1 MEARTDD
8 LATGSGRTALVTGA
22 GSGMGR
28 ASALAL
34 CEAGYNVLA
43 GDVDLEAVNATADAA
58 TASSGQIK
66 PAQVDVSDRGAVRDF
81 VQQALTS
88 FGSLDLSFNCAG
100 VGGAGTLVADTTED
114 HVQTI
119 VNVNLLGVWHCMAE
133 EIGVMTQTG
142 VSGLVINMGSAMA
155 LRDAARSAAYGM
167 SKAAV
172 IHMSRSAA
180 VEYAPQGI
188 RVVALCPG
196 PVRTAMYKRLP
207 DEVQQKIA
215 SGVPLGRPAEPEEI
229 ARAVVWLA
237 SPAAAYMT
245 GSTFTL
251 DGGDSA

>member
-1 MEARTDD
+1 MEAQTDGPD
-8 LATGSGRTALVTGA
+8 EASGRTALVTGA

-34 CEAGYNVLA
+34 CDAGYNVLA
-43 GDVDLEAVNATADAA
+43 GDLDLEAVSETSAA
-58 TASSGQIK
+58 APSGSGQIK
-66 PAQVDVSDRGAVRDF
+66 ATQVDVSDRGAVRAF
-81 VQQALTS
+81 VDEALTS
-88 FGSLDLSFNCAG
+88 FGSIDLSFNCAG

-114 HVQTI
+114 HVRTI
-119 VNVNLLGVWHCMAE
+119 VDVNLLGVWHCMAE
-133 EIGVMTQTG
+133 EISAMTRTG
-142 VSGLVINMGSAMA
+142 ASGLVINMGSAMG
-155 LRDAARSAAYGM
+155 LRDASGSAAYGM

-180 VEYAPQGI
+180 VEYAAHGI
-188 RVVALCPG
+188 RVIALCPG
-196 PVRTAMYKRLP
+196 PVRTAMYQRLP

-237 SPAAAYMT
+237 SPDAAYMT

-251 DGGDSA
+251 DGGDAA